1 MSIIKISDEA
11 YKELEDNLG
20 DQDIEK
26 FASLMIRSEI
36 FHWKELMEQLPDD
49 EF

>member
-1 MSIIKISDEA
+1 MAIIKISDEA

-20 DQDIEK
+20 DQDLEK
-26 FASLMIRSEI
+26 FASLMIRSGVH
-36 FHWKELMEQLPDD
+36 HWKELMEQLPE